1 MYTMGAR
8 KYDEMTPYVNITI
21 LFVKFSE
28 LIREFSAIGAAGRP
42 RGGVRGERRR
52 LY

>member
-28 LIREFSAIGAAGRP
+28 LIQECFGVGSGR
-42 RGGVRGERRR
+42 RGVPGELRR